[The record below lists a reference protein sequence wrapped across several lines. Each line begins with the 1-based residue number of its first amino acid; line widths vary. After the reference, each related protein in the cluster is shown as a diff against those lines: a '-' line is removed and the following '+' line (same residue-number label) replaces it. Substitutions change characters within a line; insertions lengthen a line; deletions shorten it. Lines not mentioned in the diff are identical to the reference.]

1 MATQLVHLPEVERLS
16 ASVVRILAGNP
27 GKFTLQGTN
36 TYLVGRGHQRILID
50 TGEGRPTWINNLQT
64 VLAEEK
70 ATVHQAILTHWH
82 GDHVGGLP
90 DLLRICPQ
98 AQIFKHQ
105 PESSQNDIQDGQTFS
120 VEGATLTALHT
131 PGHTVDHMVL
141 LLDEEN
147 AMFTGDSTHDPLLP
161 QIYTIPPLPRPK
173 KKLTLADVLGHGTAV
188 FEDLKTYLNSLH
200 RMRDRA
206 SGRGYPGHGA
216 VIENASARITEY
228 IKHRQQREDE
238 VLHVLKYGSLEGTV
252 VDIQGWTPLELVK
265 QIYKDIPESLH
276 LPASHGIALVLEK
289 LESEGRVVKKDEK
302 WILSEKSAL

>member
-1 MATQLVHLPEVERLS
+1 MQCSQVI
-16 ASVVRILAGNP
+16 VRIVPSSL
-27 GKFTLQGTN
+27 KSILYHHYQG
-36 TYLVGRGHQRILID
+36 R
-50 TGEGRPTWINNLQT
+50 
-64 VLAEEK
+64 
-70 ATVHQAILTHWH
+70 
-82 GDHVGGLP
+82 
-90 DLLRICPQ
+90 
-98 AQIFKHQ
+98 
-105 PESSQNDIQDGQTFS
+105 
-120 VEGATLTALHT
+120 
-131 PGHTVDHMVL
+131 
-141 LLDEEN
+141 
-147 AMFTGDSTHDPLLP
+147 
-161 QIYTIPPLPRPK
+161 

-302 WILSEKSAL
+302 WTLSEKSAL

>member
-27 GKFTLQGTN
+27 GKVSTN

-147 AMFTGDSTHDPLLP
+147 AMFTGDN
-161 QIYTIPPLPRPK
+161 
-173 KKLTLADVLGHGTAV
+173 VLGHGTAV